1 MRDKISIKSL
11 LANVRLTGV
20 MQKSSQIAQSL
31 SELMKVE
38 QFQSVSEEFSKEL
51 IKVKIPNSH
60 PHAMV
65 SFRWVLLVK

>member
-1 MRDKISIKSL
+1 
-11 LANVRLTGV
+11 

-51 IKVKIPNSH
+51 IKVKIPNSY